1 MRKLYIFL
9 TFILISSFINQT
21 LLAKLENN
29 IVLKVEN
36 EIITKYEIKNK
47 ILSSLILSG
56 KQINQENIDKY
67 KKSTLDNLI
76 QLKLMKIELSKYD
89 LKDSP
94 DKLDSYLRSLSSNN
108 IDLLKKK
115 FSDNKLDYDLFLD
128 EIKIKLKWQ
137 DLIYLI
143 YSKKIELDEKT
154 IDIEL
159 QEIIEKKKEIDQ
171 YKLSEIEILLNGDE
185 TDAKNIKNI
194 YDQINLESF
203 EDVAIRFS
211 ISQSSNNKGELG
223 WVNGNI
229 LSKQIY
235 NIVSNMKPGE
245 ISKPIMQQGSVI
257 FLKLKDKRSVKL
269 KRLDEIK
276 LRKDLIVQKKN
287 ELFNLY
293 SRSHLSKLKNT
304 SFIEYR

>member
-1 MRKLYIFL
+1 MRKLYL
-9 TFILISSFINQT
+9 LLLFISINFFNNEPI
-21 LLAKLENN
+21 LAKLENN

-47 ILSSLILSG
+47 ILSSLLLSG
-56 KQINQENIDKY
+56 QEINQENIDRY
-67 KKSTLDNLI
+67 KKSTLENLI

-94 DKLDSYLRSLSSNN
+94 DKLNSYLKTLSSNN
-108 IDLLKKK
+108 IVSLKKK
-115 FSDNKLDYDLFLD
+115 FLDNKLDYDLFLD

-143 YSKKIELDEKT
+143 YSKKIELDERS

-159 QEIIEKKKEIDQ
+159 QEIIQNRSEIDQ
-171 YKLSEIEILLNGDE
+171 YKLSEIEILSTGDE
-185 TDAKNIKNI
+185 TDSENIKNI
-194 YDQINLESF
+194 SDQIKLEGF
-203 EDVAIRFS
+203 EAVAVKFS
-211 ISQSSNNKGELG
+211 ISESSNNKGELG
-223 WVNGNI
+223 WINGNV

-235 NIVSNMKPGE
+235 GIVSNMKLGE
-245 ISKPIMQQGSVI
+245 VSKPIIQQNSII
-257 FLKLKDKRSVKL
+257 FLKLNDKRSAKL
-269 KRLDEIK
+269 KELDKMK

-304 SFIEYR
+304 SLIEYR

>member
-1 MRKLYIFL
+1 MRKLYLFL
-9 TFILISSFINQT
+9 LLILINFFNNEQLS
-21 LLAKLENN
+21 AKLENN

-47 ILSSLILSG
+47 ILSSLLLSG
-56 KQINQENIDKY
+56 QEINQENIDRY
-67 KKSTLDNLI
+67 KKSTLENLI

-94 DKLDSYLRSLSSNN
+94 DKLNSYLKTLSSNN
-108 IDLLKKK
+108 IVSLKKK
-115 FSDNKLDYDLFLD
+115 FLDNKLDYDLFLD

-143 YSKKIELDEKT
+143 YSKMIELDERS

-159 QEIIEKKKEIDQ
+159 QEIIQNRSEIDQ
-171 YKLSEIEILLNGDE
+171 YKLSEIEILSTGDE
-185 TDAKNIKNI
+185 TDSENIKNI
-194 YDQINLESF
+194 SDQIKLEGF
-203 EDVAIRFS
+203 EAVAVKFS
-211 ISQSSNNKGELG
+211 ISESSNNKGELG
-223 WVNGNI
+223 WINGNV

-235 NIVSNMKPGE
+235 GIVSNMKLGE
-245 ISKPIMQQGSVI
+245 VSKPIIQQNSII
-257 FLKLKDKRSVKL
+257 FLKLNDKRSAKL
-269 KRLDEIK
+269 KKLDKMK

-304 SFIEYR
+304 SLIEYR

>member
-1 MRKLYIFL
+1 MRKLFL
-9 TFILISSFINQT
+9 FFSFILICSLANKT

-56 KQINQENIDKY
+56 QEINQENINRY

-76 QLKLMKIELSKYD
+76 QLKLMKIELSKYN

-94 DKLDSYLRSLSSNN
+94 DKLNSYLRTLSSNN

-115 FSDNKLDYDLFLD
+115 FLDNKLDYDLFLD

-143 YSKKIELDEKT
+143 YSKKIELDENS

-159 QEIIEKKKEIDQ
+159 QEVIQNKSEIDQ

-194 YDQINLESF
+194 SDQIELESF
-203 EDVAIRFS
+203 ETVAIRFS
-211 ISQSSNNKGELG
+211 ISESSNNKGELG
-223 WVNGNI
+223 WINANI

-235 NIVSNMKPGE
+235 DIVSNMKPGE
-245 ISKPIMQQGSVI
+245 VSQPIKRQGSVI
-257 FLKLKDKRSVKL
+257 FLKLNDKRSAKL
-269 KRLDEIK
+269 EELDKIK
-276 LRKDLIVQKKN
+276 LRKDLIIQKKN

-304 SFIEYR
+304 SLIEYR

>member
-9 TFILISSFINQT
+9 TFIVISSFINQT
-21 LLAKLENN
+21 LSAKLENN

-36 EIITKYEIKNK
+36 EIITKYDIKNK

-56 KQINQENIDKY
+56 KEINQENIDKY

-76 QLKLMKIELSKYD
+76 QLKLMKIELSKYN

-108 IDLLKKK
+108 VDLLKKK
-115 FSDNKLDYDLFLD
+115 FLDNKLDYDLFLD

-159 QEIIEKKKEIDQ
+159 QEIIQKKTEIDQ

-194 YDQINLESF
+194 YDQIDLESF

-257 FLKLKDKRSVKL
+257 FLKLKDKRSVKS
-269 KRLDEIK
+269 KGLDEIK

>member
-1 MRKLYIFL
+1 M
-9 TFILISSFINQT
+9 
-21 LLAKLENN
+21 
-29 IVLKVEN
+29 
-36 EIITKYEIKNK
+36 
-47 ILSSLILSG
+47 ILSG
-56 KQINQENIDKY
+56 KEINQENIDKY

-108 IDLLKKK
+108 VDLLKKK
-115 FSDNKLDYDLFLD
+115 FLDNKLDYDLFLD

-159 QEIIEKKKEIDQ
+159 QEIIQKKTEIDQ

-185 TDAKNIKNI
+185 SDAKNIKNI
-194 YDQINLESF
+194 YDQIDLESF

-223 WVNGNI
+223 WINANI

-235 NIVSNMKPGE
+235 DIVSNMKPGE
-245 ISKPIMQQGSVI
+245 VSQPIKRQGSVI
-257 FLKLKDKRSVKL
+257 FLKLNDKRSAKL
-269 KRLDEIK
+269 EELDKIK
-276 LRKDLIVQKKN
+276 LRKDLIIQKKN

-304 SFIEYR
+304 SLIEYR

>member
-1 MRKLYIFL
+1 MRKLYLIL
-9 TFILISSFINQT
+9 SFILISSFTNKT

-56 KQINQENIDKY
+56 QEINQENINRY

-76 QLKLMKIELSKYD
+76 QLKLMKIELAKYD
-89 LKDSP
+89 LKDRP
-94 DKLDSYLRSLSSNN
+94 DKLNSYLRTLSSNN
-108 IDLLKKK
+108 IDSLKKK
-115 FSDNKLDYDLFLD
+115 FLDNKLDYDLFLD

-143 YSKKIELDEKT
+143 YSKKIELDEKS

-159 QEIIEKKKEIDQ
+159 QEIIQNKSEIDQ

-185 TDAKNIKNI
+185 TDAENIKNVS
-194 YDQINLESF
+194 DQIKLESF
-203 EDVAIRFS
+203 ETVAIKFS
-211 ISQSSNNKGELG
+211 ISESSKNKGQLG
-223 WVNGNI
+223 WINGNI

-235 NIVSNMKPGE
+235 DIVSNMKPGE
-245 ISKPIMQQGSVI
+245 ISKPIKQQSSVI
-257 FLKLKDKRSVKL
+257 FLKLNDKRSAKL
-269 KRLDEIK
+269 EGLDKTK

-304 SFIEYR
+304 SLIEYR

>member
-1 MRKLYIFL
+1 MRKLYLIL
-9 TFILISSFINQT
+9 SFILISSFTNKT

-56 KQINQENIDKY
+56 QEINQENINRY

-76 QLKLMKIELSKYD
+76 KLKLMKIELAKYD
-89 LKDSP
+89 LKDRP
-94 DKLDSYLRSLSSNN
+94 DKLNSYLRTLSSNN
-108 IDLLKKK
+108 IDSLKKK
-115 FSDNKLDYDLFLD
+115 FLDNKLDYDLFLD

-143 YSKKIELDEKT
+143 YSKKIELDEKS

-159 QEIIEKKKEIDQ
+159 QEIIQNKSEIDQ

-185 TDAKNIKNI
+185 TDAENIKNVSN
-194 YDQINLESF
+194 QIKLESF
-203 EDVAIRFS
+203 ETVAIKFS
-211 ISQSSNNKGELG
+211 ISESSKNKGQLG
-223 WVNGNI
+223 WINGNI

-235 NIVSNMKPGE
+235 DIVSNMKPGE
-245 ISKPIMQQGSVI
+245 ISKPIKQQSSVI
-257 FLKLKDKRSVKL
+257 FLKLNDKRSAKL
-269 KRLDEIK
+269 EGLDKTK

-304 SFIEYR
+304 SLIEYR

>member
-1 MRKLYIFL
+1 M
-9 TFILISSFINQT
+9 FILINFFNNEQLS
-21 LLAKLENN
+21 AKLENN

-47 ILSSLILSG
+47 ILSSLLLSG
-56 KQINQENIDKY
+56 QEINQENIDRY
-67 KKSTLDNLI
+67 KKSTLENLI

-94 DKLDSYLRSLSSNN
+94 DKLNSYLKTLSSNN
-108 IDLLKKK
+108 TVSLKKK
-115 FSDNKLDYDLFLD
+115 FLDNKLDYDLFLD

-159 QEIIEKKKEIDQ
+159 QEIIQKKTEIDQ

-185 TDAKNIKNI
+185 SDAKNIKNI
-194 YDQINLESF
+194 YDQIDLESF

-269 KRLDEIK
+269 KGLDEIK
-276 LRKDLIVQKKN
+276 LRKNLIVQKKN

-304 SFIEYR
+304 SLIEYR

>member
-1 MRKLYIFL
+1 MRKLCLFL
-9 TFILISSFINQT
+9 SFILICSLANKP

-29 IVLKVEN
+29 IILKVEN

-56 KQINQENIDKY
+56 QEINQENINRY

-76 QLKLMKIELSKYD
+76 QLKLMKIELSKYN
-89 LKDSP
+89 LKDSQ
-94 DKLDSYLRSLSSNN
+94 DKLNSYLRTISSNN

-115 FSDNKLDYDLFLD
+115 FLDNKLDYDLFLD

-143 YSKKIELDEKT
+143 YSKKIELDENS

-159 QEIIEKKKEIDQ
+159 QKLIQNKSEIDQ

-185 TDAKNIKNI
+185 SDAKNIKDISN
-194 YDQINLESF
+194 QIELESF
-203 EDVAIRFS
+203 ETVAIRFS
-211 ISQSSNNKGELG
+211 ISESSNNKGELG
-223 WVNGNI
+223 WINANI

-235 NIVSNMKPGE
+235 DIVSNMKPGE
-245 ISKPIMQQGSVI
+245 VSQPIKRQGSVI
-257 FLKLKDKRSVKL
+257 FLKLNDKRSAKL
-269 KRLDEIK
+269 KELDKTK
-276 LRKDLIVQKKN
+276 LRKDLIIQKKN

-304 SFIEYR
+304 SLIEYR

>member
-1 MRKLYIFL
+1 MRKLYLFL
-9 TFILISSFINQT
+9 LLILINFFNNEQLS
-21 LLAKLENN
+21 AKLENN

-56 KQINQENIDKY
+56 QEINQENINRY
-67 KKSTLDNLI
+67 KKSTLENLI
-76 QLKLMKIELSKYD
+76 QLKLMKIELSKYN
-89 LKDSP
+89 LKDEP
-94 DKLDSYLRSLSSNN
+94 DKLNSYLRTLSSNN
-108 IDLLKKK
+108 IDSLKNK
-115 FSDNKLDYDLFLD
+115 FLNNKLDYDLFLD

>member
-9 TFILISSFINQT
+9 SFIVIIFLSNKT

-56 KQINQENIDKY
+56 KEINQENIDKY

-94 DKLDSYLRSLSSNN
+94 DKLNSYLRTLSSNN

-115 FSDNKLDYDLFLD
+115 FLDNKLDYDLFLD

-143 YSKKIELDEKT
+143 YSKKIELDENS

-159 QEIIEKKKEIDQ
+159 QE
-171 YKLSEIEILLNGDE
+171 
-185 TDAKNIKNI
+185 
-194 YDQINLESF
+194 
-203 EDVAIRFS
+203 
-211 ISQSSNNKGELG
+211 
-223 WVNGNI
+223 
-229 LSKQIY
+229 
-235 NIVSNMKPGE
+235 
-245 ISKPIMQQGSVI
+245 
-257 FLKLKDKRSVKL
+257 
-269 KRLDEIK
+269 
-276 LRKDLIVQKKN
+276 
-287 ELFNLY
+287 
-293 SRSHLSKLKNT
+293 
-304 SFIEYR
+304 

>member
-1 MRKLYIFL
+1 MRKLYLIL
-9 TFILISSFINQT
+9 SFILISSFTNKT

-56 KQINQENIDKY
+56 QEINQENINRY

-76 QLKLMKIELSKYD
+76 QLKLMKIELAKYD
-89 LKDSP
+89 LKDRP
-94 DKLDSYLRSLSSNN
+94 DKLNSYLRTLSSNN
-108 IDLLKKK
+108 IDSLKKK
-115 FSDNKLDYDLFLD
+115 FLDNKLDYDLFLD

-143 YSKKIELDEKT
+143 YSKKIELDEKS

-159 QEIIEKKKEIDQ
+159 QEIIQNKSEIDQ

-185 TDAKNIKNI
+185 TDAENIKNVSN
-194 YDQINLESF
+194 QIKLESF
-203 EDVAIRFS
+203 ETVAIKFS
-211 ISQSSNNKGELG
+211 ISESSKNKGQLG
-223 WVNGNI
+223 WINGNI

-235 NIVSNMKPGE
+235 DIVSNMKPGE
-245 ISKPIMQQGSVI
+245 ISKPIKQQSSVI
-257 FLKLKDKRSVKL
+257 FLKLNDKRSAKL
-269 KRLDEIK
+269 EGLDKTK

-304 SFIEYR
+304 SLIEYR

>member
-1 MRKLYIFL
+1 MRKLYLIL
-9 TFILISSFINQT
+9 SFILISSFANKT

-56 KQINQENIDKY
+56 QEINQENINRY

-76 QLKLMKIELSKYD
+76 QLKLMKIELAKYD
-89 LKDSP
+89 LKDRP
-94 DKLDSYLRSLSSNN
+94 DKLNSYLRTLSSNN
-108 IDLLKKK
+108 IDSLKKK
-115 FSDNKLDYDLFLD
+115 FLDNKLDYDLFLD

-143 YSKKIELDEKT
+143 YSKKIELDEKS

-159 QEIIEKKKEIDQ
+159 QEIIQNKSEIDQ

-185 TDAKNIKNI
+185 TDAENIKNVS
-194 YDQINLESF
+194 DQIKLESF
-203 EDVAIRFS
+203 ETVAIKFS
-211 ISQSSNNKGELG
+211 ISESSKNKGQLG
-223 WVNGNI
+223 WINGNI

-235 NIVSNMKPGE
+235 DIVSNMKPGE
-245 ISKPIMQQGSVI
+245 ISKPIKQQSSVI
-257 FLKLKDKRSVKL
+257 FLKLNDKRSAKL
-269 KRLDEIK
+269 EGLDETK

-304 SFIEYR
+304 SLIEYR

>member
-9 TFILISSFINQT
+9 TFIVISSFINQP

-36 EIITKYEIKNK
+36 EIITKYDIKNK

-56 KQINQENIDKY
+56 KEINQENIDKY

-89 LKDSP
+89 LKDRP

-108 IDLLKKK
+108 VDLLKKK
-115 FSDNKLDYDLFLD
+115 FLDNKLDYDLFLD

-159 QEIIEKKKEIDQ
+159 QEIIQKKTEIDQ

-185 TDAKNIKNI
+185 SDAKNIKNI
-194 YDQINLESF
+194 YDQIDLESF

-269 KRLDEIK
+269 KELDEIK
-276 LRKDLIVQKKN
+276 LRKNLIVQKKN

>member
-9 TFILISSFINQT
+9 TFVVISSFINQT

-36 EIITKYEIKNK
+36 EIITKYDIKNK

-56 KQINQENIDKY
+56 KEINQENIDKY
-67 KKSTLDNLI
+67 KKSTLDTLI

-108 IDLLKKK
+108 VDLLKKK
-115 FSDNKLDYDLFLD
+115 FLDNKLDYDLFLD

-159 QEIIEKKKEIDQ
+159 QEIIQKKTEIDQ

-185 TDAKNIKNI
+185 SDAKNIKNI
-194 YDQINLESF
+194 YNQIDLESF

-269 KRLDEIK
+269 KGLDEIK
-276 LRKDLIVQKKN
+276 LRKNLIVQKKN

>member
-1 MRKLYIFL
+1 MRKLHL
-9 TFILISSFINQT
+9 LLLFILINFFNNDQLS
-21 LLAKLENN
+21 AKLENN

-36 EIITKYEIKNK
+36 EIVTKYEIKNK

-56 KQINQENIDKY
+56 QEINQENIDRY
-67 KKSTLDNLI
+67 KKSTLENLI

-94 DKLDSYLRSLSSNN
+94 DKLNSYLKTLSSNN
-108 IDLLKKK
+108 IDSLKKK
-115 FSDNKLDYDLFLD
+115 FLDNKLDYDLFLD

-143 YSKKIELDEKT
+143 YSKKIELDERS

-159 QEIIEKKKEIDQ
+159 QEIIQNRSEIEQ
-171 YKLSEIEILLNGDE
+171 YKLSEIEILSSGDE
-185 TDAKNIKNI
+185 TDSENIKNI
-194 YDQINLESF
+194 SDQIKLEGF
-203 EDVAIRFS
+203 EAVAVKFS
-211 ISQSSNNKGELG
+211 ISESSNNKGELG
-223 WVNGNI
+223 WINGNV

-235 NIVSNMKPGE
+235 GIVSNMKLGE
-245 ISKPIMQQGSVI
+245 VSKPIKQQNSII
-257 FLKLKDKRSVKL
+257 FLKLNDKRSAKL
-269 KRLDEIK
+269 KELDKMK

-304 SFIEYR
+304 SLIEYR

>member
-1 MRKLYIFL
+1 MRKLYLFL
-9 TFILISSFINQT
+9 LLILINFFNNEQLS
-21 LLAKLENN
+21 AKLENN

-47 ILSSLILSG
+47 ILSSLLLSG
-56 KQINQENIDKY
+56 QEINQENIDRY
-67 KKSTLDNLI
+67 KKSTLENLI

-94 DKLDSYLRSLSSNN
+94 DKLNSYLKTLSSNN
-108 IDLLKKK
+108 IVSLKKK
-115 FSDNKLDYDLFLD
+115 FLDNKLDYDLFLD

-143 YSKKIELDEKT
+143 YSKKIELDERS

-159 QEIIEKKKEIDQ
+159 QEIIQNRSEIDQ
-171 YKLSEIEILLNGDE
+171 YKLSEIEILSTGDE
-185 TDAKNIKNI
+185 TDSENIKNI
-194 YDQINLESF
+194 SDQIKLEGF
-203 EDVAIRFS
+203 EAVAVKFS
-211 ISQSSNNKGELG
+211 ISESSNNKGELG
-223 WVNGNI
+223 WINGNV

-235 NIVSNMKPGE
+235 GIVSNMKLGE
-245 ISKPIMQQGSVI
+245 VSKPIIQQNSII
-257 FLKLKDKRSVKL
+257 FLKLNDKRSAKL
-269 KRLDEIK
+269 KELDKMK

-304 SFIEYR
+304 SLIEYR

>member
-1 MRKLYIFL
+1 M
-9 TFILISSFINQT
+9 
-21 LLAKLENN
+21 
-29 IVLKVEN
+29 
-36 EIITKYEIKNK
+36 
-47 ILSSLILSG
+47 
-56 KQINQENIDKY
+56 
-67 KKSTLDNLI
+67 
-76 QLKLMKIELSKYD
+76 
-89 LKDSP
+89 
-94 DKLDSYLRSLSSNN
+94 DSYLRSLSSNN
-108 IDLLKKK
+108 VDLLKKK
-115 FSDNKLDYDLFLD
+115 FLDNKLDYDLFLD

-159 QEIIEKKKEIDQ
+159 QEIIQKKTEIDQ

-185 TDAKNIKNI
+185 SDAKNIKNI
-194 YDQINLESF
+194 YDQIDLESF

-269 KRLDEIK
+269 KELDEIK
-276 LRKDLIVQKKN
+276 LRKNLIVQKKN

>member
-1 MRKLYIFL
+1 MRKLYLFL
-9 TFILISSFINQT
+9 LLILINFFNNEQLS
-21 LLAKLENN
+21 AKLENN

-47 ILSSLILSG
+47 ILSSLLLSG
-56 KQINQENIDKY
+56 QEINQENIDRY
-67 KKSTLDNLI
+67 KKSTLENLI

-94 DKLDSYLRSLSSNN
+94 DKLNSYLKTLSSNN
-108 IDLLKKK
+108 IVSLKKK
-115 FSDNKLDYDLFLD
+115 FLDNKLDYDLFLD

-143 YSKKIELDEKT
+143 YSKKIELDERS

-159 QEIIEKKKEIDQ
+159 QEIIQNRSEIDQ
-171 YKLSEIEILLNGDE
+171 YKLSEIEILSTGDE
-185 TDAKNIKNI
+185 TDSENIKNI
-194 YDQINLESF
+194 SDQIKLEGF
-203 EDVAIRFS
+203 EAVAVKFS
-211 ISQSSNNKGELG
+211 ISESSNNKGELG
-223 WVNGNI
+223 WINGNV

-235 NIVSNMKPGE
+235 GIVSNMKLGE
-245 ISKPIMQQGSVI
+245 VSKPIIQQNSII
-257 FLKLKDKRSVKL
+257 FLKLNDKRSAKL
-269 KRLDEIK
+269 KKLDKMK

-304 SFIEYR
+304 SLIEYR